1 MTGSGCHSERSEESK
16 GHIVPENMLS
26 SQMGVHRVGTLA
38 EESLDRYVS
47 GPDKLE
53 AALAGLSESDLD
65 LSRASGEW
73 TIRQIVHHLV
83 DGDDM
88 WSQAIKM
95 ALGASGCTFD
105 LSWYPGNDS
114 WASELGYAG
123 RPVEPV
129 VTLFRA
135 HRSCIAQ
142 LLERIPDSWQH
153 YVVLVAPW
161 VPHGQQMRVDA
172 LVNLLTEHGTE
183 HVEEIQRVREQH
195 GL

>member
-1 MTGSGCHSERSEESK
+1 M
-16 GHIVPENMLS
+16 PENTRLS
-26 SQMGVHRVGTLA
+26 RMVVHA
-38 EESLDRYVS
+38 KEALDRYVS
-47 GPDKLE
+47 GPDELE

-65 LSRASGEW
+65 LSRAPGEW

-83 DGDDM
+83 DGDDT

-105 LSWYPGNDS
+105 LSWYPGNDP
-114 WASELGYAG
+114 WASELDYAG
-123 RPVEPV
+123 RAIEPV
-129 VTLFRA
+129 VALLRA

-142 LLERIPDSWQH
+142 LLERVPDSWQH
-153 YVVLVAPW
+153 HVVLMAPW
-161 VPHGQQMRVDA
+161 VPQGQQMRVDA
-172 LVNLLTEHGTE
+172 LVSLLTEHGTE